1 MSRGLTVIDGPVEGA
16 DLAFLAG
23 DAGRV
28 PALRTRG
35 ELGLLVGRVRQRVGG
50 DRGGDSLSDRVR
62 GAFDLGEREPLRVG
76 DGMRVRPAEDRQNL
90 ASDAAEFVVGE
101 FGECHR
107 GIGGNGEGFPGRR
120 STAKMKICAAQYP
133 RPVPSANR
141 VLHPTEEECRQLTCY
156 RRSTMV
162 WSVG

>member
-1 MSRGLTVIDGPVEGA
+1 MPELLAPLQPPVESL
-16 DLAFLAG
+16 DLRFDRA
-23 DAGRV
+23 AGRRQSFAAIPRV
-28 PALRTRG
+28 VQFVGRVGQVDSGALLALRTRG

-101 FGECHR
+101 L
-107 GIGGNGEGFPGRR
+107 GGC
-120 STAKMKICAAQYP
+120 S
-133 RPVPSANR
+133 S
-141 VLHPTEEECRQLTCY
+141 
-156 RRSTMV
+156 
-162 WSVG
+162 